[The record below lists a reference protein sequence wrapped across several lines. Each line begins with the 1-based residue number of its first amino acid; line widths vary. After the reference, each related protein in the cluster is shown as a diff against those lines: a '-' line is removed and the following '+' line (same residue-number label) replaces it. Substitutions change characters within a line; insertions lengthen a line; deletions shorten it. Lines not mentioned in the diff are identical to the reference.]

1 MSDEV
6 KILKNVGGV
15 DGKGQ
20 TDDNDDKNPKI
31 EDKSYSVETVINI
44 IKNGGVEILVDQFD
58 EVYAS
63 FNGMNKMLKTD
74 SSDFKNWVRLEAY
87 RKIGKAF
94 CKDTIENA
102 AGILEAKAKEKNQRA
117 ELYIRAAKDKEGNY
131 WYDLSKEAA
140 VKINKDSWI
149 IVQNPPK
156 IFKKFKTQA
165 AQVTPI
171 GGKKLSELIGFFN
184 LSSEDDKILMQIYL
198 VTSYIFGFPHPI
210 LILFG
215 QHGSGKSTAC
225 KYLKS
230 LTDPSVVGIMGP
242 IRNSNDFIQAVSHN
256 WTVYFDNLSRMNADL
271 SDALC
276 RVSTGEGF
284 LKRKLYSNDEDFV
297 YDFQHIVGLNGIN
310 NLASKSD
317 LLDRSLLIELTRISE
332 KERST
337 DEKVKKAFNLI
348 KPYIIGA
355 CFDAVAKAINILPN
369 VKIEYVPRMADFA
382 YWGYAVAEALGIGGV
397 KFLQAYENNILRQ
410 NREAIKAN
418 PVAKAIL
425 IFMAKQVND
434 KVEETPDCLFDE
446 LIKNAYKAETDYT
459 KDQSWPTN
467 VNWFGRR
474 LNEAIPNLEKAGIR
488 ITKSKG
494 DERMIIIE
502 KINTDIKSNS
512 PLNDDIDVSEIPMDD
527 GLTPAERERKQA
539 YGFNGNDIKNGDDFD
554 VSKIMF

>member
-1 MSDEV
+1 MAEEL
-6 KILKNVGGV
+6 KMLKNVDGV
-15 DGKGQ
+15 DGKGRA
-20 TDDNDDKNPKI
+20 DDNGDKNLKI
-31 EDKSYSVETVINI
+31 EDKPSSVETVINI
-44 IKNGGVEILVDQFD
+44 IENGGVEILVDQFD

-63 FNGMNKMLKTD
+63 FRGMNKMLKID
-74 SSDFKNWVRLEAY
+74 SCDFKNWVRLEAY
-87 RKIGKAF
+87 RKTGKTF

-102 AGILEAKAKEKNQRA
+102 AGILGAKEKEKNQRID
-117 ELYIRAAKDKEGNY
+117 LYIRAAKDKEGNY
-131 WYDLSKEAA
+131 WYDLSHEAA
-140 VKINKDSWI
+140 VKINKDGWSI
-149 IVQNPPK
+149 EHNPPK
-156 IFKKFKTQA
+156 IFKRFKTQT

-171 GGKKLSELIGFFN
+171 GGKNLSELISLFN

-215 QHGSGKSTAC
+215 QHGSGKSTVC
-225 KYLKS
+225 KNLKS
-230 LTDPSVVGIMGP
+230 LNDPSVVGIMGP
-242 IRNSNDFIQAVSHN
+242 IKNSNDFIQAVSHN

-276 RVSTGEGF
+276 RVSTGDGF

-310 NLASKSD
+310 NLASRSD
-317 LLDRSLLIELTRISE
+317 LLDRSLLIELIRISE
-332 KERST
+332 KNRST
-337 DEKVKKAFNLI
+337 DEKVKKTFNLI

-355 CFDAVAKAINILPN
+355 CFDAMAKAISIFPS
-369 VKIEYVPRMADFA
+369 VKIEDAPRMADFA
-382 YWGYAVAEALGIGGV
+382 YWGYAVAEALNIGGE
-397 KFLQAYENNILRQ
+397 KFLQAYENNILKQ

-425 IFMAKQVND
+425 IFMAKQVSD
-434 KVEETPDCLFDE
+434 SIEETPDYLFEE

-467 VNWFGRR
+467 VNWFGRK
-474 LNEAIPNLEKAGIR
+474 LNEAIPNLEKAGIK

-502 KINTDIKSNS
+502 KINN
-512 PLNDDIDVSEIPMDD
+512 IDVSERSAD
-527 GLTPAERERKQA
+527 GLTAAEQERKRA
-539 YGFNGNDIKNGDDFD
+539 YEFNGNEID
-554 VSKIMF
+554 VNKIVF